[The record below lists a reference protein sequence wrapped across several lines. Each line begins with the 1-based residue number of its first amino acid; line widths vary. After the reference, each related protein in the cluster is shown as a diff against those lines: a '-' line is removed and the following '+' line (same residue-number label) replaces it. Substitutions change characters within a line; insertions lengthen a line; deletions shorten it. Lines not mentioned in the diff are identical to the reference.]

1 MGSTAGSLTGEG
13 LAPPML
19 TIAKEKSK
27 AGEDAPRFF
36 NRELSWLQFNLRVLG
51 EALDQRTPLLE
62 RVRFLSIFYSN
73 LDEFFMIRVS
83 GLRTQMAEA
92 ATERSVDGLT
102 PADQLAAIRNAL
114 LPTLER
120 SSALWREELLGKLK
134 EAGIRILP
142 HSDLKKKQR
151 KLLRRHFKRMI
162 FPALTPL
169 AFDPGHPFP
178 HISNLSINL
187 AVVVRGPNM
196 VEKFARL
203 RAPATLPRL
212 VRIPDEEK
220 ADNYAELGLQ
230 NIAEPNFVWLEEV
243 IAANLDLLF
252 PKMEVVASHP
262 FRVTR
267 DADAEIEE
275 DEAGDLLTAVS
286 DVIGRRHFGRV
297 VRLEI
302 DGNMPER
309 IRDIL
314 TVNLELSPYQVYTST
329 GPLGLADLGQ
339 LASVDAPSL
348 KFAPFVPTVRR
359 GKRPTDDIF
368 KRIAAGD
375 MVLYHPYD
383 SFETLLEFLGTAA
396 RDPDVLAIKQ
406 TLYRVGPASPVVR
419 FLKEARENEKQV
431 AALVELK
438 ARFDEENNIVW
449 AQELEEAGVH
459 VVYGILGLKTHAK
472 MTLVVRREG
481 AGIRLYV
488 HLSTGNY
495 NPVTSRAY
503 TDIGLLTCDPDIARD
518 VLDLFNG
525 LTGYSGKTE
534 YKNLLVAPGSMR
546 THVLERIQREIACQR
561 AGQPAHIA
569 MKCNSLSDD
578 EIIEALYRA
587 SSAGVK
593 IELQV
598 RGKCCLRPGVPGL
611 SENIVV
617 TSVVGR
623 FLEHARLFYFANGGA
638 EELFLGSA
646 DMMQRNLDRRVEVM
660 FPIKDP
666 ELRAKVRDS
675 ILRVSLADTAKC
687 WQLQPDGSYERRTPA
702 ASEQPFSSQEHLMT
716 VGGSWREHRD
726 GSTGGEARTRAGQ
739 GRSEPAGHGGSRSA
753 AHDAGGDED
762 EANSARAGEPVSR
775 GVGAGDEPV
784 APRGRDGG
792 PASEG
797 LRAVPALRD

>member
-1 MGSTAGSLTGEG
+1 VLANDETVPRPGLTGSRDKMTPVDE
-13 LAPPML
+13 L
-19 TIAKEKSK
+19 
-27 AGEDAPRFF
+27 PRYL
-36 NRELSWLQFNLRVLG
+36 NRELSWLRFNLRVLA
-51 EALDQRTPLLE
+51 EALDERTPLLE

-83 GLRTQMAEA
+83 GLRTQMTEA
-92 ATERSVDGLT
+92 VAERSTDGLT
-102 PADQLAAIRNAL
+102 PGEQLAAIRSDL
-114 LPTLER
+114 LPTLDQ
-120 SSALWREELLGKLK
+120 STALWRGELSSKLR

-151 KLLRRHFKRMI
+151 KLLRRHFKQTI

-187 AVVVRGPNM
+187 AVVVRGPDM
-196 VEKFARL
+196 PEKFARI

-220 ADNYAELGLQ
+220 ADSYAELGLH

-252 PKMEVVASHP
+252 PEMEVVASHP

-286 DVIGRRHFGRV
+286 DLVGRRHFGRV

-314 TVNLELSPYQVYTST
+314 TVNLELAPYQVYTTT
-329 GPLGLADLGQ
+329 GPLGLADVAQ
-339 LASVDAPSL
+339 LASLELPHL
-348 KFAPFVPTVRR
+348 KFPPFVPTVRHGAR
-359 GKRPTDDIF
+359 LKEDIF
-368 KRIAAGD
+368 KRIAAQD

-383 SFETLLEFLGTAA
+383 SFDTVLEFLGTAA
-396 RDPDVLAIKQ
+396 RDPDVIAIKQ
-406 TLYRVGPASPVVR
+406 TLYRVGPDSPIVR

-459 VVYGILGLKTHAK
+459 VVYGIVGLKTHAK

-495 NPVTSRAY
+495 NPVTSRTY

-534 YKNLLVAPGSMR
+534 YKELIVAPATMR
-546 THVLERIQREIACQR
+546 AHVIERIEREIACQR

-569 MKCNSLSDD
+569 MKVNSLSDD
-578 EIIEALYRA
+578 EVMEALYRA

-593 IELQV
+593 IDLQV

-638 EELFLGSA
+638 EELWLGSA
-646 DMMQRNLDRRVEVM
+646 DMMLRNLDRRVEVL

-666 ELRAKVRDS
+666 DLLARVRDS
-675 ILRVSLADTAKC
+675 ILRVSLADTAKS
-687 WQLQPDGSYERRTPA
+687 WQLRRDGSYQRRSAPP
-702 ASEQPFSSQEHLMT
+702 SEPPFSSQDHFMA
-716 VGGSWREHRD
+716 VGGSWRDPSD
-726 GSTGGEARTRAGQ
+726 GRTAGEARPGVVQ
-739 GRSEPAGHGGSRSA
+739 GRGEAARQAGPRPQAQNGGAQDDEADHGPARQPPSRPGGAHDERLGSR
-753 AHDAGGDED
+753 GGDNGQAV
-762 EANSARAGEPVSR
+762 EALQGLAS
-775 GVGAGDEPV
+775 
-784 APRGRDGG
+784 PR
-792 PASEG
+792 E
-797 LRAVPALRD
+797 

>member
-1 MGSTAGSLTGEG
+1 VD
-13 LAPPML
+13 
-19 TIAKEKSK
+19 
-27 AGEDAPRFF
+27 DAPRYL
-36 NRELSWLQFNLRVLG
+36 NRELSWLRFNLRVLA
-51 EALDQRTPLLE
+51 EALDERTPLLE

-83 GLRTQMAEA
+83 GLRTQMTEA
-92 ATERSVDGLT
+92 VTERSADGLT
-102 PADQLAAIRNAL
+102 PAEQLAVIRNEL
-114 LPTLER
+114 LPTLEQ
-120 SSALWREELLGKLK
+120 SHALWRGDLSARLK
-134 EAGIRILP
+134 DAGIVILP
-142 HSDLKKKQR
+142 YADLKKKQR
-151 KLLRRHFKRMI
+151 KHLRRHFKQTI

-187 AVVVRGPNM
+187 AVVVRSASSP
-196 VEKFARL
+196 EKFARL

-212 VRIPDEEK
+212 VRIPDEDK
-220 ADNYAELGLQ
+220 ADSYAELGLQ
-230 NIAEPNFVWLEEV
+230 TITESNFVWLEEV

-252 PKMEVVASHP
+252 PEMEIVASHP

-267 DADAEIEE
+267 DADAEIED

-286 DVIGRRHFGRV
+286 DVVGRRHFGRV

-302 DGNMPER
+302 DGNMPQR

-314 TVNLELSPYQVYTST
+314 TSNLELSPYQVYTSS
-329 GPLGLADLGQ
+329 GPLGLSDLGQ
-339 LASVDAPSL
+339 LASLDLPHLKFNTFVPNIRRGSSL
-348 KFAPFVPTVRR
+348 KE
-359 GKRPTDDIF
+359 DIF
-368 KRIAAGD
+368 KRIAAED
-375 MVLYHPYD
+375 IVLYHPYD
-383 SFETLLEFLGTAA
+383 SFDTVLEFLGTAA
-396 RDPDVLAIKQ
+396 RDPDVIAIKQ
-406 TLYRVGPASPVVR
+406 TLYRVGPASPIVQ

-459 VVYGILGLKTHAK
+459 VVYGIVGLKTHAK

-495 NPVTSRAY
+495 NPVTSRMY
-503 TDIGLLTCDPDIARD
+503 TDIGLLTSDPDIARD

-534 YKNLLVAPGSMR
+534 YKDLIVAPATMR
-546 THVLERIQREIACQR
+546 THVLARIDREIACQR
-561 AGQPAHIA
+561 AGKPAHIA
-569 MKCNSLSDD
+569 IKCNSLSDD
-578 EIIEALYRA
+578 EVIDALYEA
-587 SSAGVK
+587 SAAGVK

-598 RGKCCLRPGVPGL
+598 RGKCCLRPGVSGL

-638 EELFLGSA
+638 EELLLGSA
-646 DMMQRNLDRRVEVM
+646 DMMPRNLDRRVEVL

-666 ELRAKVRDS
+666 DLRARVRDS
-675 ILRVSLADTAKC
+675 ILRVSLADTAKS
-687 WQLQPDGSYERRTPA
+687 WKLRPDGSYERRSPA
-702 ASEQPFSSQEHLMT
+702 PSEQPFSSQDHFMT
-716 VGGSWREHRD
+716 VGGSWRGHKD
-726 GSTGGEARTRAGQ
+726 GRPGSETRTGAGQ
-739 GRSEPAGHGGSRSA
+739 GRGETPGHAGPRPSAHSGGAEEYEADHARPGQPRSERGA
-753 AHDAGGDED
+753 A
-762 EANSARAGEPVSR
+762 R
-775 GVGAGDEPV
+775 DEPL
-784 APRGRDGG
+784 AASGADGG
-792 PASEG
+792 PADEP
-797 LRAVPALRD
+797 LRTVASPGE

>member
-1 MGSTAGSLTGEG
+1 MGASGSLTGEG
-13 LAPPML
+13 LPAPLPAV
-19 TIAKEKSK
+19 AKEKSK
-27 AGEDAPRFF
+27 AGEEAPRFF
-36 NRELSWLQFNLRVLG
+36 NRELSWLQFNLRVSS
-51 EALDQRTPLLE
+51 EALDTRTPLLE

-92 ATERSVDGLT
+92 AAERSVDGLT
-102 PADQLAAIRNAL
+102 PADQLAAIRKAL

-243 IAANLDLLF
+243 IGANLDLLF
-252 PKMEVVASHP
+252 PKMEVVASYP

-286 DVIGRRHFGRV
+286 DGIGRRHFGRV

-314 TVNLELSPYQVYTST
+314 TVNLELSPYQVYTSS

-339 LASVDAPSL
+339 LASLEVPSL
-348 KFAPFVPTVRR
+348 KFPVFVPTIRR
-359 GKRPTDDIF
+359 GARATDDIF

-383 SFETLLEFLGTAA
+383 SFETVLELLGTAA

-406 TLYRVGPASPVVR
+406 TLYRVGPASPIVR

-472 MTLVVRREG
+472 MTLIVRREG

-495 NPVTSRAY
+495 NPVTSRVY

-534 YKNLLVAPGSMR
+534 YKDLLVAPGSMR
-546 THVLERIQREIACQR
+546 AHVLERIQREVACQR

-666 ELRAKVRDS
+666 GLRARVRDS
-675 ILRVSLADTAKC
+675 ILRVSLADTSKC

-702 ASEQPFSSQEHLMT
+702 PSEQPFSSQEHLMM
-716 VGGSWREHRD
+716 VGGSWREHWD
-726 GSTGGEARTRAGQ
+726 GNTGGEARARVGQ
-739 GRSEPAGHGGSRSA
+739 GRSEPAGPGGSRSA
-753 AHDAGGDED
+753 SHDGGGDED
-762 EANSARAGEPVSR
+762 EANGARAGEPSPG
-775 GVGAGDEPV
+775 GVAAGDEPV

-792 PASEG
+792 PFAEG
-797 LRAVPALRD
+797 LRAAPALRE

>member
-1 MGSTAGSLTGEG
+1 
-13 LAPPML
+13 
-19 TIAKEKSK
+19 
-27 AGEDAPRFF
+27 
-36 NRELSWLQFNLRVLG
+36 
-51 EALDQRTPLLE
+51 
-62 RVRFLSIFYSN
+62 
-73 LDEFFMIRVS
+73 
-83 GLRTQMAEA
+83 
-92 ATERSVDGLT
+92 
-102 PADQLAAIRNAL
+102 
-114 LPTLER
+114 LPTLEQ
-120 SSALWREELLGKLK
+120 STSLWQGELSALLRD
-134 EAGIRILP
+134 AGVRILSYP
-142 HSDLKKKQR
+142 ELRKKQR
-151 KLLRRHFKRMI
+151 KLLRRHFKQTI

-187 AVVVRGPNM
+187 AVVVRGPDM
-196 VEKFARL
+196 PEKFARL

-220 ADNYAELGLQ
+220 ADSYAELGLQ

-286 DVIGRRHFGRV
+286 DLVGRRHFGRV

-314 TVNLELSPYQVYTST
+314 TVNLELSPYQVYTTT

-339 LASVDAPSL
+339 LASLELPHL
-348 KFAPFVPTVRR
+348 KFTPFVATVRH
-359 GKRPTDDIF
+359 GARPKEDIF
-368 KRIAAGD
+368 KRIAAED

-383 SFETLLEFLGTAA
+383 SFDTVLELLRTAA
-396 RDPDVLAIKQ
+396 RDPDVIAIKQ
-406 TLYRVGPASPVVR
+406 TLYRVGPASPIVR

-495 NPVTSRAY
+495 NPVTSRVY
-503 TDIGLLTCDPDIARD
+503 TDIGLLTADQDIARD

-534 YKNLLVAPGSMR
+534 YKDLLVAPGSMR
-546 THVLERIQREIACQR
+546 AHVVKRIEREIACQR

-569 MKCNSLSDD
+569 MKCNSLSD
-578 EIIEALYRA
+578 EKIIEALYRA
-587 SSAGVK
+587 SAAGVRV
-593 IELQV
+593 ELQV

-623 FLEHARLFYFANGGA
+623 FLEHARLYYFANGGA

-646 DMMQRNLDRRVEVM
+646 DMMPRNLDRRVEVL

-666 ELRAKVRDS
+666 ALRARVRDS
-675 ILRVSLADTAKC
+675 ILRVSLADTAKS
-687 WQLQPDGSYERRTPA
+687 WQLRPDGSFQRRSPA

-716 VGGSWREHRD
+716 VGGSWREHND
-726 GSTGGEARTRAGQ
+726 GRSGSEARPSAGP
-739 GRSEPAGHGGSRSA
+739 GRGDSARPAGPRSP
-753 AHDAGGDED
+753 AHDGGADED
-762 EANSARAGEPVSR
+762 EAGSTRASQPSPPAFGTL
-775 GVGAGDEPV
+775 DEPV
-784 APRGRDGG
+784 APSGGDGG
-792 PASEG
+792 SAAE
-797 LRAVPALRD
+797 ALWEPKTHPN

>member
-1 MGSTAGSLTGEG
+1 MGGSAGLLTDEG
-13 LAPPML
+13 SPSPVL
-19 TIAKEKSK
+19 TVAKEKTK
-27 AGEDAPRFF
+27 AIDRASRYL
-36 NRELSWLQFNLRVLG
+36 NRELSWLEFNLRVLG
-51 EALDQRTPLLE
+51 EALDPRTPLLE

-92 ATERSVDGLT
+92 ATERSADGLT
-102 PADQLAAIRNAL
+102 PAEQLAAIRNAL
-114 LPTLER
+114 LPTLEQ
-120 SSALWREELLGKLK
+120 STALWRGELLAKL
-134 EAGIRILP
+134 RDSSVRVL
-142 HSDLKKKQR
+142 SYLDLKKKQR

-196 VEKFARL
+196 AEKFARL

-220 ADNYAELGLQ
+220 ADSYAELGLQ
-230 NIAEPNFVWLEEV
+230 NIVEPNFVWLEEV
-243 IAANLDLLF
+243 IGANLDLLF

-286 DVIGRRHFGRV
+286 DGVGRRHFGRV

-314 TVNLELSPYQVYTST
+314 IVNLELSPYQVFTTT

-339 LASVDAPSL
+339 LASLDLPQL
-348 KFAPFVPTVRR
+348 KFPPLVPTTRR
-359 GKRPTDDIF
+359 GAQHTDDIF

-375 MVLYHPYD
+375 MILYHPYD
-383 SFETLLEFLGTAA
+383 SFDTVLEFLGTAA
-396 RDPDVLAIKQ
+396 RDPDVIAIKQ
-406 TLYRVGPASPVVR
+406 TLYRVGPASPIVG

-449 AQELEEAGVH
+449 ARELEEAGVH

-481 AGIRLYV
+481 ASIRLYV

-495 NPVTSRAY
+495 NPVTSRMY

-534 YKNLLVAPGSMR
+534 YKDLIVAPGTMR
-546 THVLERIQREIACQR
+546 AHVLERIQREVACQR

-578 EIIEALYRA
+578 EIIDALYRA

-611 SENIVV
+611 SDNIVV

-646 DMMQRNLDRRVEVM
+646 DMMQRNLDRRVEVL

-666 ELRAKVRDS
+666 ALRARVRDS
-675 ILRVSLADTAKC
+675 ILRVSFADTAKC
-687 WQLQPDGSYERRTPA
+687 WQLVPDGSYERRSA
-702 ASEQPFSSQEHLMT
+702 APSEEPFSSQEHFMT
-716 VGGSWREHRD
+716 VGGSWREHYD
-726 GSTGGEARTRAGQ
+726 GSTGSEARARAGQ
-739 GRSEPAGHGGSRSA
+739 GRGEAAGHVGSRSPT
-753 AHDAGGDED
+753 DDGRKDED
-762 EANSARAGEPVSR
+762 EADRSRPLEPSSR
-775 GVGAGDEPV
+775 DFGALDESL
-784 APRGRDGG
+784 AARGRDGG
-792 PASEG
+792 LAPEG
-797 LRAVPALRD
+797 LRVVPAHRD

>member
-1 MGSTAGSLTGEG
+1 MDEGSPLPVLTV
-13 LAPPML
+13 
-19 TIAKEKSK
+19 AKEPVVTVPPKEK
-27 AGEDAPRFF
+27 PKGADEPRLF
-36 NRELSWLQFNLRVLG
+36 NRELSWLEFNLRVLG
-51 EALDQRTPLLE
+51 EALDPRAPLLE

-92 ATERSVDGLT
+92 ATERSADGLT

-114 LPTLER
+114 VPTLER
-120 SSALWREELLGKLK
+120 SIGLWRDELLGKLK
-134 EAGIRILP
+134 ESGIRILP
-142 HSDLKKKQR
+142 YADLKKKQR

-187 AVVVRGPNM
+187 AVVVRGPKG
-196 VEKFARL
+196 VEKFARV
-203 RAPATLPRL
+203 RAPATLSRL

-220 ADNYAELGLQ
+220 ADSYAELGLQ

-243 IAANLDLLF
+243 IGSNLDLLF

-267 DADAEIEE
+267 DADAEIED

-302 DGNMPER
+302 DGKMPAR

-314 TVNLELSPYQVYTST
+314 TVNLELSPYQVYTAT

-339 LASVDAPSL
+339 LASLDVPAL
-348 KFAPFVPTVRR
+348 KFPPFVPAVRR
-359 GKRPTDDIF
+359 GGRATDDIF

-383 SFETLLEFLGTAA
+383 SFDTVLEFLGTAA
-396 RDPDVLAIKQ
+396 RDPDVIAIKQ

-459 VVYGILGLKTHAK
+459 VVYGVLGLKTHAK

-481 AGIRLYV
+481 VGIRLYV

-495 NPVTSRAY
+495 NPVTSRIY
-503 TDIGLLTCDPDIARD
+503 TDVGLLTCDPDIARD

-534 YKNLLVAPGSMR
+534 YRDLLVAPGTMR

-578 EIIEALYRA
+578 DIIDALYKA
-587 SSAGVK
+587 SAAGVK

-638 EELFLGSA
+638 EELFMGSA

-660 FPIKDP
+660 FPIKEP
-666 ELRAKVRDS
+666 GLRARVRDS
-675 ILRVSLADTAKC
+675 ILRVSFADTAKC
-687 WQLQPDGSYERRTPA
+687 WQLKPDGSYERRTPA
-702 ASEQPFSSQEHLMT
+702 PSEQPFSSQDHSMT
-716 VGGSWREHRD
+716 VGGSWREQSD
-726 GSTGGEARTRAGQ
+726 GSTGGEARARAGQ
-739 GRSEPAGHGGSRSA
+739 GRSEPAGPLGPRPT
-753 AHDAGGDED
+753 AHDRREDED
-762 EANSARAGEPVSR
+762 EANSSRPGEP
-775 GVGAGDEPV
+775 GPGGNGAGDQPL

-792 PASEG
+792 PAAESV
-797 LRAVPALRD
+797 RAPAAPGE

>member
-1 MGSTAGSLTGEG
+1 MAGSAGLLTDEG
-13 LAPPML
+13 APLPVL
-19 TIAKEKSK
+19 TVPKAKSTDER
-27 AGEDAPRFF
+27 PRFL
-36 NRELSWLQFNLRVLG
+36 NRELSWLEFNVRVLK
-51 EALDQRTPLLE
+51 EALDERAPLLE

-92 ATERSVDGLT
+92 ATERSADGLT
-102 PADQLAAIRNAL
+102 PAEQLAAVRNAL
-114 LPTLER
+114 VPTLEQ
-120 SSALWREELLGKLK
+120 STALWRADLLGKLK
-134 EAGIRILP
+134 AAGIRILP
-142 HSDLKKKQR
+142 YAELKKKQR

-187 AVVVRGPNM
+187 AVVVRGPGTAD
-196 VEKFARL
+196 KFARV

-220 ADNYAELGLQ
+220 ADSYAELGLQ

-243 IAANLDLLF
+243 IGANLDLLF
-252 PKMEVVASHP
+252 PKMEVVAWHP

-267 DADAEIEE
+267 DADAEIED
-275 DEAGDLLTAVS
+275 DEAADLLTAVS
-286 DVIGRRHFGRV
+286 DVVGRRHFGQV

-314 TVNLELSPYQVYTST
+314 TVNLELSPYQVYSST

-339 LASVDAPSL
+339 LASLDLPQL
-348 KFAPFVPTVRR
+348 KFPVFVPTMRR
-359 GKRPTDDIF
+359 GAQPTEDIF

-383 SFETLLEFLGTAA
+383 SFDTVLEFLGTAA
-396 RDPDVLAIKQ
+396 RDPDVIAIKQ
-406 TLYRVGPASPVVR
+406 TLYRVGPTSPVVR

-459 VVYGILGLKTHAK
+459 VVYGMVGLKTHAK

-481 AGIRLYV
+481 TRIRLYV

-495 NPVTSRAY
+495 NPVTSRIY

-534 YKNLLVAPGSMR
+534 YKDLIVAPGSMR
-546 THVLERIQREIACQR
+546 AHVLARIQREIACQK

-569 MKCNSLSDD
+569 IKCNSLSDD
-578 EIIEALYRA
+578 DIIDALYRA

-611 SENIVV
+611 SDNIVV

-646 DMMQRNLDRRVEVM
+646 DMMQRNLDRRVEVL

-675 ILRVSLADTAKC
+675 ILRVSFADTAKS
-687 WQLQPDGSYERRTPA
+687 WQLEADGSYTRRSA
-702 ASEQPFSSQEHLMT
+702 APSEQPFSSQEHLMSA
-716 VGGSWREHRD
+716 GGSWREHND
-726 GSTGGEARTRAGQ
+726 GSTGREARAGAGQ
-739 GRSEPAGHGGSRSA
+739 GRGEPAGHPGLRSTVNPEGEDDHEADRARASQPAPRDLA
-753 AHDAGGDED
+753 AH
-762 EANSARAGEPVSR
+762 
-775 GVGAGDEPV
+775 DEPV
-784 APRGRDGG
+784 ATSGRDGG
-792 PASEG
+792 PAGEG
-797 LRAVPALRD
+797 LRVVPARHE

>member
-1 MGSTAGSLTGEG
+1 VSATHEGSAATVS
-13 LAPPML
+13 APG
-19 TIAKEKSK
+19 KSK
-27 AGEDAPRFF
+27 MKTVDDPTRYL
-36 NRELSWLQFNLRVLG
+36 NRELSWLRFNLRVLA
-51 EALDQRTPLLE
+51 EALDARTPLLE

-83 GLRTQMAEA
+83 GLRTQMTEA
-92 ATERSVDGLT
+92 ATERSADGLT
-102 PADQLAAIRNAL
+102 PAEQLAAIRNDL
-114 LPTLER
+114 LPTLEQ
-120 SSALWREELLGKLK
+120 SSTLWRGELSARLK
-134 EAGIRILP
+134 EAKIFIL
-142 HSDLKKKQR
+142 SYADLKKKQR
-151 KLLRRHFKRMI
+151 KHLRRHFKQTI

-187 AVVVRGPNM
+187 AVVVRGVNTP
-196 VEKFARL
+196 EKFARI

-212 VRIPDEEK
+212 VRIPNEDQ
-220 ADNYAELGLQ
+220 ADSYAELGLQ
-230 NIAEPNFVWLEEV
+230 TVAESNFVWLEEV

-252 PKMEVVASHP
+252 PEMEIVASHP

-267 DADAEIEE
+267 DADAEIED
-275 DEAGDLLTAVS
+275 DEAADLLTAVS
-286 DVIGRRHFGRV
+286 DVVGRRHFGQV

-314 TVNLELSPYQVYTST
+314 TFNLELSPYQVYTTT
-329 GPLGLADLGQ
+329 GPLGLSDLGQ
-339 LASVDAPSL
+339 LASLDLPQL

-359 GKRPTDDIF
+359 GSRLKEDIF
-368 KRIAAGD
+368 KRIAAED
-375 MVLYHPYD
+375 IVLYHPYD
-383 SFETLLEFLGTAA
+383 SFDTVLEFLGTAA
-396 RDPDVLAIKQ
+396 RDPDVIAIKQ
-406 TLYRVGPASPVVR
+406 TLYRVGPASPIVQ

-459 VVYGILGLKTHAK
+459 VVYGIVGLKTHAK

-495 NPVTSRAY
+495 NPVTSRTY

-534 YKNLLVAPGSMR
+534 YKDLIVAPARMR
-546 THVLERIQREIACQR
+546 AHVLARIEREIACQR
-561 AGQPAHIA
+561 EGKPAHIA
-569 MKCNSLSDD
+569 IKCNSLSDD
-578 EIIEALYRA
+578 EVIDALYRA
-587 SSAGVK
+587 SSAGVQ

-623 FLEHARLFYFANGGA
+623 FLEHARLFYFANGGD
-638 EELFLGSA
+638 EELLLGSA
-646 DMMQRNLDRRVEVM
+646 DMMPRNLDRRVEVL

-666 ELRAKVRDS
+666 GLRARVRDS
-675 ILRVSLADTAKC
+675 ILRVSLRDNAKC
-687 WQLQPDGSYERRTPA
+687 WQLRPDGSFERRTVPP
-702 ASEQPFSSQEHLMT
+702 SEQPFNSQEHFMT
-716 VGGSWREHRD
+716 AGGSWREHKD
-726 GSTGGEARTRAGQ
+726 GRPHSETRAGAGQ
-739 GRSEPAGHGGSRSA
+739 GRGEAAGHAGSRSP
-753 AHDAGGDED
+753 AHPGGAEEH
-762 EANSARAGEPVSR
+762 EADHARAREPHSEPI
-775 GVGAGDEPV
+775 GAVDEPLATGRGDWGFV
-784 APRGRDGG
+784 TEPIRALAAPR
-792 PASEG
+792 E
-797 LRAVPALRD
+797 

>member
-1 MGSTAGSLTGEG
+1 MTRAVVLTDE
-13 LAPPML
+13 APPL
-19 TIAKEKSK
+19 PLLALSKEKVR
-27 AGEDAPRFF
+27 AVEDAPRYL
-36 NRELSWLQFNLRVLG
+36 NRELSWLHFNLRVLA
-51 EALDQRTPLLE
+51 EAVDERTPLLE

-92 ATERSVDGLT
+92 VAERSADGLT
-102 PADQLAAIRNAL
+102 PAEQLAAIRNDL
-114 LPTLER
+114 LPTLEQ
-120 SSALWREELLGKLK
+120 STALWRADLLERLRD
-134 EAGIRILP
+134 AGIRILP
-142 HSDLKKKQR
+142 YPALKKKQR

-196 VEKFARL
+196 PEKFARL

-212 VRIPDEEK
+212 VRIPDEDK
-220 ADNYAELGLQ
+220 ADNYAELGLL

-252 PKMEVVASHP
+252 PAMEIVASHP

-286 DVIGRRHFGRV
+286 DLVGRRHFGRV

-314 TVNLELSPYQVYTST
+314 TVNLELSPYQVYTAT
-329 GPLGLADLGQ
+329 GPLGLADLAQ
-339 LASVDAPSL
+339 LASLDLPPL
-348 KFAPFVPTVRR
+348 KFAPFVPTIRR
-359 GKRPTDDIF
+359 GSRPKEDIF
-368 KRIAAGD
+368 KRIAAQD
-375 MVLYHPYD
+375 MLLYHPYD
-383 SFETLLEFLGTAA
+383 SFDTVLEFLGTAA
-396 RDPDVLAIKQ
+396 RDPDVIAIKQ
-406 TLYRVGPASPVVR
+406 TLYRVGPTSPIVR

-459 VVYGILGLKTHAK
+459 VVYGIVGLKTHAK

-495 NPVTSRAY
+495 NPVTSRMY
-503 TDIGLLTCDPDIARD
+503 TDIGLLTCNPDIARD

-534 YKNLLVAPGSMR
+534 YKDLIVAPATMR
-546 THVLERIQREIACQR
+546 AHVLTRIEREIASQR
-561 AGQPAHIA
+561 VGQPAHIA

-638 EELFLGSA
+638 EELWLGSA
-646 DMMQRNLDRRVEVM
+646 DMMQRNLDRRVEVL

-666 ELRAKVRDS
+666 DLRARVRDS
-675 ILRVSLADTAKC
+675 ILRVALADTAKS
-687 WQLQPDGSYERRTPA
+687 WQLRPDGSYERRSA
-702 ASEQPFSSQEHLMT
+702 APSEQPFSSQEHLMT
-716 VGGSWREHRD
+716 VGGSWREHND
-726 GSTGGEARTRAGQ
+726 GRTGGEARVGAGQ
-739 GRSEPAGHGGSRSA
+739 GRGEAGGHAGSRSP
-753 AHDAGGDED
+753 AHDGGPEED
-762 EANSARAGEPVSR
+762 EADRERAGEPHS
-775 GVGAGDEPV
+775 GPVGARDEPL
-784 APRGRDGG
+784 ATRGGNGG

-797 LRAVPALRD
+797 LQGLAARRE